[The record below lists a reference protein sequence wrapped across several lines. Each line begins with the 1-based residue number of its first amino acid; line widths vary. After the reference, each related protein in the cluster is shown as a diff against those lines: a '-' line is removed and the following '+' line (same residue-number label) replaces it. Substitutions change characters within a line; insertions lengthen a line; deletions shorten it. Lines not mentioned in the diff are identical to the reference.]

1 LPDDNECDMFVLQG
15 NRAFQGRMPYPQ
27 DKGQDEDIKN
37 RYSEGSTAAA
47 AAAAAT
53 AAAVQRSDKDKVIYA
68 GNSHARLIRR

>member
-47 AAAAAT
+47 AAAAA
-53 AAAVQRSDKDKVIYA
+53 VQRSDKDKVIYA